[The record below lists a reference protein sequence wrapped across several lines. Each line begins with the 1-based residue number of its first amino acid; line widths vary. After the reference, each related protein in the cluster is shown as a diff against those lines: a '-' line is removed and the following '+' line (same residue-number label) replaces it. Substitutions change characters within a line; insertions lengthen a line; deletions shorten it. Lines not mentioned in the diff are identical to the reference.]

1 MFTQFYVSSNEINE
15 ERLFQK
21 INPIKYIGFR
31 GRDKT
36 EKKKQQQILRV

>member
-31 GRDKT
+31 GGDETDK
-36 EKKKQQQILRV
+36 ERRY